1 MEEIGVDLQLVRD
14 IIKEREMGK
23 ELRYM
28 GIAELTAKIESLSA
42 EDYNMVIMLVNRLS
56 EKSEINGLKRLSENE
71 LVEELSASIRKSD
84 TGATKSARAVSKSM
98 REKYAV

>member
-1 MEEIGVDLQLVRD
+1 MGQKIQ
-14 IIKEREMGK
+14 KERK
-23 ELRYM
+23 Q
-28 GIAELTAKIESLSA
+28 K
-42 EDYNMVIMLVNRLS
+42 
-56 EKSEINGLKRLSENE
+56 KRLSENE

>member
-1 MEEIGVDLQLVRD
+1 
-14 IIKEREMGK
+14 
-23 ELRYM
+23 M

-56 EKSEINGLKRLSENE
+56 EKSESHGLQKFSEDE
-71 LVEELSASIRKSD
+71 LVEQLTNSMEKSNK
-84 TGATKSARAVSKSM
+84 GEIKSAREISKQM